1 MRLNRS
7 IFASL
12 LAIPLSFF
20 ATSARATPVNG
31 QANIAGNVSVSATS
45 INFSPTFVTTPGAM
59 ETGDFT
65 GLTGGTIMSLT
76 GGPVTGNT
84 NVMNFVRFTNGVATP
99 ITFDLTYIAP
109 GVGTQTGCSSS
120 ALGAECT
127 PAGSPF
133 TLFQLSSNTVIASLQ
148 LNGNS
153 YTGSSA
159 TGTSYTTSIF
169 STQTALN
176 GTIPQIVTQLN
187 SGQTLTGIT
196 YSASFNATAPTVP
209 EPASMLLMGVG
220 LMGAG
225 IVARRK
231 AVEK

>member
-109 GVGTQTGCSSS
+109 GV
-120 ALGAECT
+120 ERK
-127 PAGSPF
+127 PAAAAAPWVPNV
-133 TLFQLSSNTVIASLQ
+133 LRLARLLLSSN
-148 LNGNS
+148 
-153 YTGSSA
+153 SA
-159 TGTSYTTSIF
+159 
-169 STQTALN
+169 
-176 GTIPQIVTQLN
+176 
-187 SGQTLTGIT
+187 
-196 YSASFNATAPTVP
+196 AT
-209 EPASMLLMGVG
+209 
-220 LMGAG
+220 
-225 IVARRK
+225 R
-231 AVEK
+231 